1 MKLDNLKILR
11 NENSFR
17 QEDVAAKINVSRQ
30 TYSYWETGERVPDI
44 NSLMLLADLYNVS
57 LDYLVGRTSIR
68 SDYRTNPNLDSYIK
82 YCIEGYNK
90 FINK

>member
-17 QEDVAAKINVSRQ
+17 QEDVAAKINVARQ

-44 NSLMLLADLYNVS
+44 NSLILLADLYNVS

-68 SDYRTNPNLDSYIK
+68 SDYRTDPNLDSYIQ